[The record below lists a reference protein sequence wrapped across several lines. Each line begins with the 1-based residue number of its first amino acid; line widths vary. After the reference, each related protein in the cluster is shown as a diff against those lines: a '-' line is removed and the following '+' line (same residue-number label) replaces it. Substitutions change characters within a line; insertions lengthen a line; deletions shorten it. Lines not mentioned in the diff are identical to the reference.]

1 MKLLVI
7 EDEIELISSIIAYFK
22 SDGNVIEDAK
32 SYSEAEEKIHLYEYD
47 CILLD
52 LNLPDGNGF
61 ALIPQIKK
69 VNIATGIIIISAREA
84 LDDRIKGLELGADDY
99 VLKPFH
105 LSELNARINS
115 IIRRLKFNGDD
126 RITFNEIQ
134 IDTNERKVTVHGNIL
149 DLTKKEYDI
158 LLFLITNTNRV
169 LTKEAI
175 GEHLWGD
182 YMDASPSF
190 DFVYTHI
197 KNLRKKL
204 IEHKSQD
211 YIKNIYGVGYKFI
224 SK

>member
-7 EDEIELISSIIAYFK
+7 EDEIELINSIIAYFE
-22 SDGNVIEDAK
+22 SDGNIVEDAK
-32 SYSEAEEKIHLYEYD
+32 SYSQAEEKVNLYEYD

-61 ALIPQIKK
+61 TLIPQIKK
-69 VNIATGIIIISAREA
+69 ANSGTGIIIISAREA

-115 IIRRLKFNGDD
+115 IIRRLKFNGHDC
-126 RITFNEIQ
+126 ITFNEIQ
-134 IDTNERKVTVHGNIL
+134 IDTNERKVTVHGKTL
-149 DLTKKEYDI
+149 DLTRKEYDI
-158 LLFLITNTNRV
+158 LLFFVTNTNRV

-204 IEHKSQD
+204 IEHKSRD